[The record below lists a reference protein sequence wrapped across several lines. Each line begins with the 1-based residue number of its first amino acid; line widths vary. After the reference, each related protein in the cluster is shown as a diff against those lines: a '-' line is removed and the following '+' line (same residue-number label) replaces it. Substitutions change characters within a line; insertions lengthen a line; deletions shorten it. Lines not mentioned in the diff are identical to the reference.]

1 MSLPNRMRR
10 ALVPAVAL
18 LVGACASLASAAA
31 EEAPPAPSA
40 GPAVSRPVQVTPD
53 TGFFVVRM
61 GTDTLAV
68 ERYVRRGNRLQGE
81 LVVRSPQTALRRYDA
96 TLRADGSIQRFEAS
110 FMPAPGGTG
119 TTTRAVADLRDR
131 DTAVVTIT
139 QGDSVRTLR
148 VATAAPAIP
157 SVGSSYALVEQAMVH
172 ARATR
177 ADSVGLVLLPL
188 GGTRTS
194 PLTLQRQGVDSMLVS
209 NIAGTSRAR
218 VDGRGLLLGLDGA
231 ESTQKVTV
239 ERVPALDLAAL
250 AAAFAARDAQGQAVG
265 TLSPRDSAS
274 AMVGGATVLV
284 DYGRPAA
291 RGRTIWGEVVPWN
304 RAWRTGANAATQL
317 RTDRPLRIGDAEVP
331 AGTYT
336 LFTLPS
342 QDGWKL
348 IVNRQTGQWGTE
360 YDERQ
365 DLARVDLRTE
375 RLDTPVERF
384 TISVEPRGDGGILAL
399 AWGDTRA
406 WVPVEVR

>member
-1 MSLPNRMRR
+1 MSLPNRTRR
-10 ALVPAVAL
+10 ALAPAVAL
-18 LVGACASLASAAA
+18 LMGACASLSSAAT
-31 EEAPPAPSA
+31 EEASLSPSSGPAPTQ
-40 GPAVSRPVQVTPD
+40 PVQVTPD

-68 ERYVRRGNRLQGE
+68 ERYVRRGNRLEGE
-81 LVVRSPQTALRRYDA
+81 LVVRSPQTALRRYQA

-110 FMPAPGGTG
+110 FMPAPGRTG

-131 DTAVVTIT
+131 DTAVVTLT
-139 QGDSVRTLR
+139 QGDSTRTLR

-157 SVGSSYALVEQAMVH
+157 SVGSSYALYEQAMVH

-194 PLTLQRQGVDSMLVS
+194 PLTLRRQGVDSVLVS
-209 NIAGTSRAR
+209 NLAGTSRAR
-218 VDGRGLLLGLDGA
+218 VDGRGLLLGLDGT

-239 ERVPALDLAAL
+239 ERVAALDLAAL

-274 AMVGGATVLV
+274 AVVGGATVAV

-304 RAWRTGANAATQL
+304 RVWRTGANAATQL
-317 RTDRPLRIGDAEVP
+317 RTDRPLRIADAEVP

-336 LFTLPS
+336 LFTLPTP
-342 QDGWKL
+342 DGWKL
-348 IVNRQTGQWGTE
+348 IINRQTGQWGTE

-384 TISVEPRGDGGILAL
+384 TISVEPRGDDGVLAL